1 LTQYFLQAPCYYL
14 NWDRNRYRFGLR
26 PNLNQILVTRRGA
39 VAPTAI
45 DARVRKTTEDIFREG
60 PKFLDRR
67 FFPERSNDIPDRPQ
81 LTLAV
86 MALDKLAGEASTKSL
101 IEFFVKECG
110 SSGRTFKS
118 SLLFAVPDSPT
129 AITNAA
135 RDLLAWEDINDD
147 EDTIGQLEDA
157 QKRALSVSLGNA
169 KTDLRE
175 SVWRSYRHVFLLNK
189 TNAIKDTDLGQV
201 NSSMA
206 PTLADLI
213 VNTLRKDDEITD
225 KVGSARLV
233 RFWPPALTEWPT
245 KAVRDAFFASP
256 ALPRLMDPDSIK
268 QTIADAVSSKL
279 IGYARKEGTRT
290 ILERFGEALSE
301 HEVEISE
308 DVVLLKAEDAQK
320 LLEPPRLHRLAIHPE
335 RIDLNP
341 SEHAGFT
348 VKGTDQYGHPF
359 PVESPS
365 WSAPGCTV
373 GQDGQVTVGETL
385 GVYLVTA
392 RFAEIEATA
401 QIRVQAKKRD
411 DKNGGGKPCEA
422 KVIRWSGTIPYQKWM
437 NFYTRV
443 VSPFASATGLSLRV
457 EVEVPAE
464 KDEQQAK
471 AQLEKMRSA
480 LRDLSLD
487 EDAELR

>member
-1 LTQYFLQAPCYYL
+1 MRIIGPDVQVEPDLRGA
-14 NWDRNRYRFGLR
+14 RFGNGHHQRGPGRAGLGGH
-26 PNLNQILVTRRGA
+26 QRRRRHGRATGRCPEAGA
-39 VAPTAI
+39 RHEP
-45 DARVRKTTEDIFREG
+45 DPRE
-60 PKFLDRR
+60 R
-67 FFPERSNDIPDRPQ
+67 
-81 LTLAV
+81 
-86 MALDKLAGEASTKSL
+86 
-101 IEFFVKECG
+101 
-110 SSGRTFKS
+110 
-118 SLLFAVPDSPT
+118 
-129 AITNAA
+129 
-135 RDLLAWEDINDD
+135 
-147 EDTIGQLEDA
+147 
-157 QKRALSVSLGNA
+157 
-169 KTDLRE
+169 DLRE
-175 SVWRSYRHVFLLNK
+175 AIWRSYRHVFLLNK
-189 TNAIKDTDLGQV
+189 SNAIKDTDLGQI

-206 PTLADLI
+206 PTLPDLI

-233 RFWPPALTEWPT
+233 RFWPPALTEWST

-290 ILERFGEALSE
+290 VLERFGEALGE

-341 SEHAGFT
+341 NEHASFT

-359 PVESPS
+359 PVERPS

-373 GQDGQVTVGETL
+373 GQDGQVTVGEAL
-385 GVYLVTA
+385 GLYVVTA
-392 RFAEIEATA
+392 RCGETEAQA
-401 QIRVQAKKRD
+401 QIRVQAKQLDGKD
-411 DKNGGGKPCEA
+411 GGDKPGGA
-422 KVIRWSGTIPYQKWM
+422 KVIRWSGTIPYQKWT
-437 NFYTRV
+437 NFYTKV
-443 VSPFASATGLSLRV
+443 VSPFASVAGLNLRV

-480 LRDLSLD
+480 LRDLNLD
-487 EDAELR
+487 EEVGVT